1 MQVLYIFYSSYSE
14 VGSIERSGMNAF
26 TILALIFLVGM
37 VCLLGKGGVK
47 TLASIYGM
55 VIGLIPLG
63 IFVLIVALI
72 LSLLF

>member
-1 MQVLYIFYSSYSE
+1 MSAFWIIVLVFLI
-14 VGSIERSGMNAF
+14 GM
-26 TILALIFLVGM
+26 G
-37 VCLLGKGGVK
+37 CLLGKGGVK

-63 IFVLIVALI
+63 IFALIVALI

>member
-1 MQVLYIFYSSYSE
+1 
-14 VGSIERSGMNAF
+14 MNAF

-37 VCLLGKGGVK
+37 FCLLGKGGVK